1 MAESPAQTAR
11 PLALVTGA
19 SSGIGLELARQF
31 ALNGHDV
38 VMAADGADKLEAART
53 RLTADVPEARF
64 ETLVADLATR
74 EGVEAVYG
82 LVAGRPIA
90 VLAANAGAGIA
101 GPFAE
106 TDLDLELAT
115 IDLNVKGLVLL
126 VKHVLRDMLAAG
138 GGRILITS
146 SLVALSPGPF
156 MAIYAA
162 TKAFLRSFGL
172 AIRNELKDQPV
183 SVTILM
189 PGGTDTDFFESAGM
203 EDTQIAR
210 SDNDDPAD
218 VAREAYEALMKGS
231 SQVVSGTANKLR
243 AAAAH
248 VTPDTALAQINRD
261 QARPVDEG

>member
-1 MAESPAQTAR
+1 MAESTPQTAR

-31 ALNGHDV
+31 AANGHDV
-38 VMAADGADKLEAART
+38 VMAADGADKLEAARAQ
-53 RLTADVPEARF
+53 LSADVPEARF
-64 ETLVADLATR
+64 ETVVADLASR
-74 EGVEAVYG
+74 EGVEAVHRA
-82 LVAGRPIA
+82 VSGRTLSA
-90 VLAANAGAGIA
+90 LAANAGAGVA

-106 TDLDLELAT
+106 TDLEQELAT
-115 IDLNVKGLVLL
+115 IDLNVKGQVLL

-138 GGRILITS
+138 SGRILITS
-146 SLVALSPGPF
+146 SLVSLSPGPF

-172 AIRNELKDQPV
+172 ALRNELQDAPV
-183 SVTILM
+183 TVTVLM

-203 EDTQIAR
+203 EDTQIAQ
-210 SDNDDPAD
+210 SDKDDPAD

-231 SQVVSGTANKLR
+231 AQVVSGTANKLR

-248 VTPDTALAQINRD
+248 ITPDTALAQINRD
-261 QARPVDEG
+261 QARAEEE